1 MNWEEKNNIPF
12 RIEKDIPINF
22 GCQKRESLKYRKIKK
37 LLGEMEFGESFFV
50 PDLPFI
56 SKKDHVSK
64 PLVNR
69 VVRGMGLK
77 FVSRMD
83 EVNGVLGRRYWKV
96 EL

>member
-12 RIEKDIPINF
+12 RIEKNVPINF
-22 GCQKRESLKYRKIKK
+22 GSKKRESLKYRKLKM
-37 LLGEMEFGESFFV
+37 LLNEMEFGESFFV

-69 VVRGMGLK
+69 VVKDMGLK
-77 FVSRMD
+77 FASRIDELDGVS
-83 EVNGVLGRRYWKV
+83 GRRYWKV
-96 EL
+96 KS